1 MKSSLNI
8 VIWGFGAHAQKKI
21 FPTLLKS
28 KKFNLYGICSRKQ
41 KSFFNKNKI
50 NSIIWNSADEM
61 LQDNLV
67 DVVYLCV
74 PISLHF
80 EFGLKILKAGKHFW
94 SEKSFTSN
102 LKETKKIIDLSRRKK
117 LTVAE
122 GLMYKYHNQF
132 LWIQKFIEK
141 KSPKI
146 INARFMIPYNENQ
159 ASKYNF
165 QNKANGV
172 SILLDLGVYPISL
185 SNKIVKQKKL
195 DILFKYL
202 DLKNKKKETSQGIIL
217 SFTNK
222 TIFNLTWGINSS
234 YKNELEMLAND
245 WCLSTDKIFSKT
257 ESFIPRINLADKFG
271 KKKIIKLANENQ
283 FEKMFNHFF
292 YLTTNT
298 KAAELERT
306 EILSLS
312 KLCERIKKYK
322 NNKIIGS

>member
-1 MKSSLNI
+1 MKNFLNI
-8 VIWGFGAHAQKKI
+8 VIWGYGAHAQKNI
-21 FPTLLKS
+21 VPTLLKS
-28 KKFNLYGICSRKQ
+28 KKFNLYGICSRKK
-41 KSFFNKNKI
+41 KSFFIKKKI

-132 LWIQKFIEK
+132 LWIEKFIEK

-146 INARFMIPYNENQ
+146 INARFMIPYKKTQ

-165 QNKANGV
+165 LNKGNCV
-172 SILLDLGVYPISL
+172 SILLDLGIYPISL
-185 SNKIVKQKKL
+185 SNKIIKQKRL
-195 DILFKYL
+195 DIIFKYL
-202 DLKNKKKETSQGIIL
+202 ELKKKKETTQGIIL
-217 SFTNK
+217 SSANK

-234 YKNELEMLAND
+234 YKNDLEILAND
-245 WCLSTDKIFSKT
+245 WCFNTDKIFSKT
-257 ESFIPRINLADKFG
+257 ESFVPKINLADKFG
-271 KKKIIKLANENQ
+271 KKKIIKLGNENQ

-292 YLTTNT
+292 YLTTNL
-298 KAAELERT
+298 KAAELERV

-322 NNKIIGS
+322 NNKIISL